1 MNEEYDYI
9 IGFDFG
15 HGETSVAR
23 VNVGTIDPESVN
35 IEADD
40 LYIIGNGHEPKI
52 PSLIGYDVDGNVQL
66 NFDAYQF
73 RFLKVAAYFKAPMVS
88 SKKFPAITEENKGYF
103 RDFVK
108 TVFRR
113 LHEHPHNQDLRNKQI
128 LYFVAC
134 PSGWNKEQKEEYLKF
149 FTDDCGLPISSVIE
163 ESRAAHVVARRKL
176 YEKDPTLSA
185 YGKKIAVLDLGSST
199 LDITMH
205 SDRTYSD
212 GYEIGASKVEEMLLC
227 HFLSTNEDFCS
238 KYRKYDEIAPSCK
251 SQILFMLRM
260 AKEEYFNRVSN
271 GASGDIALRCQVDW
285 EELSSDEISGIS
297 NLKIKGS
304 ELVSLLDSDK
314 EDDEK
319 YINKLRNSI
328 KTFIKQYGKVDAVVL
343 TGGASQM
350 AFYKEVVLECYGLT
364 ENECVVDRSPSYSI
378 SQGTAIMGYL
388 DTKNPTRG
396 SIGDPEKLT
405 ELLNRI
411 PEVIESEV
419 TRCTIDTYKEQLLS
433 IVDQWESKEGSK
445 TLRELYNQVSFLLAS
460 WDEHYD
466 QISAS
471 TNKEVAESLSKTI
484 NDSLNEMMKLY
495 FGYNMQM
502 PSIELNYDFSM
513 TLPED
518 SSLLLLKGIAKNIV
532 DIINH
537 SGLFRRF
544 EDPEDWDKDRS
555 GDLKLLAKLT
565 HGTRDYIAQFFDG
578 HGIDMQ
584 DFNQTI
590 EECKKETRKFYY
602 ECIRKITCQV

>member
-1 MNEEYDYI
+1 MDEKYDYI

-23 VNVGTIDPESVN
+23 VNVGSIDPESVN

-52 PSLIGYDVDGNVQL
+52 PSLIGYDVDGNVQI

-103 RDFVK
+103 RDFVR

-128 LYFVAC
+128 LYSVAC

-176 YEKDPTLSA
+176 YEKDPTLCA

-227 HFLSTNEDFCS
+227 HFLNTNEDFCL
-238 KYRKYDEIAPSCK
+238 KYRQYEDMAPSCK

-271 GASGDIALRCQVDW
+271 GASGEIALRCQVDW
-285 EELSSDEISGIS
+285 EELSSDEITGIS

-304 ELVSLLDSDK
+304 ELGGLLDSGK
-314 EDDEK
+314 EDDDK

-328 KTFIKQYGKVDAVVL
+328 NTFIEQYGKVDAVVL

-350 AFYKEVVLECYGLT
+350 AFYKDVVLECYGLT

-396 SIGDPEKLT
+396 SIGDPERLT
-405 ELLNRI
+405 ELLNQI
-411 PEVIESEV
+411 PEIIESEV
-419 TRCTIDTYKEQLLS
+419 TRCTIDAYKAQLLS
-433 IVDQWESKEGSK
+433 IVDQWQSKEGSK
-445 TLRELYNQVSFLLAS
+445 TLKELYDQVSSLLAS

-471 TNKEVAESLSKTI
+471 ANREVGESLSNTI
-484 NDSLNEMMKLY
+484 NDSLTEMMKLY

-537 SGLFRRF
+537 SSLFRRF
-544 EDPEDWDKDRS
+544 EDPEDWNEDRS
-555 GDLKLLAKLT
+555 GDLKLLAKLA
-565 HGTRDYIAQFFDG
+565 HGTRDYITQFFDG

-590 EECKKETRKFYY
+590 EECKNETRKFYY